1 MRYYILYPDNTE
13 ADTINDINQ
22 LGDDNGFGVFWA
34 NRGLNVLMNAVE
46 QQHSITEHLVI
57 KDEKA
62 KSYSIEEFLDKIKS
76 LKVRIQEQNMSKINL
91 NDLDRYVETHQPIQ
105 KIRKKK
111 KLKDQESKT
120 TDKKK

>member
-1 MRYYILYPDNTE
+1 MRYYILYPGNTE
-13 ADTINDINQ
+13 ADTVNDVNQ

-76 LKVRIQEQNMSKINL
+76 LKVRIQE
-91 NDLDRYVETHQPIQ
+91 
-105 KIRKKK
+105 
-111 KLKDQESKT
+111 
-120 TDKKK
+120 

>member
-34 NRGLNVLMNAVE
+34 NRGLNVLMNAVD
-46 QQHSITEHLVI
+46 QQHSITEELVI
-57 KDEKA
+57 KCERG

-76 LKVRIQEQNMSKINL
+76 LKVRVQE
-91 NDLDRYVETHQPIQ
+91 
-105 KIRKKK
+105 
-111 KLKDQESKT
+111 
-120 TDKKK
+120 